1 MSVKSAVAT
10 GAVVITLVSATAM
23 ADSVRSNLAS
33 HEQTINSQIEL
44 YTVQHGKVPWP
55 PGEVARTQWRPLVS
69 VGGCGVRACEQCVFV
84 DNRYLQ
90 TEPRNPLSPPEVA
103 TRIVELTEA
112 GDRGLDLDPAH
123 AGWAWNSTDHLFYGV
138 GLEHWLAEREEAWR
152 KARMKARWS
161 FKPVLML
168 VGASIA
174 VMVLFFAGR
183 LLIGQVAADVRW
195 QSACCDDGDGGATVM
210 SPWARASSWCGVLA
224 VFMIPAPL
232 SLVVGAIAWAD
243 VMQNDRRG
251 LGRALFAVV
260 MGAIFS
266 LLLVVQVID
275 LWPPN

>member
-10 GAVVITLVSATAM
+10 GVVAITLVSATTM
-23 ADSVRSNLAS
+23 ADSERAGLAS
-33 HEQTINSQIEL
+33 DEQTINSQIEL

-55 PGEVARTQWRPLVS
+55 PGEVARTQWRPL
-69 VGGCGVRACEQCVFV
+69 V

-123 AGWAWNSTDHLFYGV
+123 AGWAWNSTDHLLYGV

-161 FKPVLML
+161 FKPVLTL
-168 VGASIA
+168 VGACIA

-183 LLIGQVAADVRW
+183 LLIGQVAVDVRW

-210 SPWARASSWCGVLA
+210 SPWACASSWCGVLA